1 MVNLDLVEIQRI
13 LDWMKE
19 SGTKEVIIKQSG
31 SSGIGISTEVVDREG
46 VVLFNATNYDMW

>member
-19 SGTKEVIIKQSG
+19 SGAKEVLIKQCG
-31 SSGIGISTEVVDREG
+31 YSGIGVATEVVDREG
-46 VVLFNATNYDMW
+46 NVLFNATNYDAW